1 MARMH
6 AAPPSPMNPQT
17 ATPFPWVLGLAL
29 AVPLLQWLAPR
40 YEASGVLVAPL
51 AAALVLALGL
61 TALVGWRALPWVGA
75 GALIGAF
82 GWPLGLPDAQAVV
95 GALTLFLQAAAGG
108 LLLRRSG
115 RPDDLALDSRVA
127 LRRLLAAALVCGV
140 IGGLLQMLGDM
151 IWSAEPTLRPGALA
165 LVRATAD
172 AASIVLLL
180 PVLLAFVS
188 PQRER
193 WRPRQRSVAL
203 PLAALAA
210 MMLVAFALINDRDR
224 QQAQQRFERDAEVVF
239 ARVQVLLDAPIQA
252 LQALQGAFLTSG
264 GTLTALQFDSLAQPW
279 IRRSIGLGSIGWLDV
294 QAPAAPPALAPP
306 TGSASAVAAAA
317 APPPVVPRRGTTV
330 RHSLGAVPMLA
341 IEASASASAPA
352 PTVTVFES
360 TALRQSAARAAQ
372 QSVPTASPPVAL
384 GTATDARPGF
394 VVFQGLPMASP
405 TGLRPLAFATV
416 SAETLIAPILAAR
429 SDALR
434 ACLFDTDARL
444 EQRRLAGASG
454 CEHAFAD
461 DAAFSREAAFDYGG
475 RRWALRVSQPVRTT
489 GSVWLFAL
497 PALAGGALLAVL
509 LAGMTGQVQRVRHEA
524 RTRTDELRHEIDLR
538 ARTQAIHE
546 RTVHALMETVQTG
559 MAMVDPDGR
568 IQRVNQGFAELAG
581 EAPEDLL
588 HRSLDDVLLDV
599 ERPSPGRFARLI
611 QDAGDVLVPQ
621 TLQLRNA
628 DGRTVPSLVTLRVL
642 RDDSGR
648 AMSAVCAVHDLSEN
662 LRRRQVEQVLGNVL
676 DLSRGDG
683 RSTVPAQ
690 TTAAPDHRLLCI
702 AGDAGLADE
711 LRTALHDRKRISLL
725 AASGGPEG
733 LVTARTESPRLVL
746 LDLDL
751 PDADSLAL
759 MRTLTDEGLPVIAM
773 SRDLRPQRI
782 DEAFAAGARAYLTL
796 PPEPRELLAVI
807 DDLI

>member
-6 AAPPSPMNPQT
+6 AAPPSPTIPQSAAP
-17 ATPFPWVLGLAL
+17 ATWVPGLA
-29 AVPLLQWLAPR
+29 AAIPLLLWWSPR
-40 YEASGVLVAPL
+40 YEASGVLVAPV

-61 TALVGWRALPWVGA
+61 TALMGWRVLPWVGA
-75 GALIGAF
+75 GALVGAF

-95 GALTLFLQAAAGG
+95 GALTLIVQAATGG

-115 RPDDLALDSRVA
+115 RPDDLALDTRVA
-127 LRRLLAAALVCGV
+127 LRRLIAAALACGA

-151 IWSAEPTLRPGALA
+151 VWSAEPTLRPGALA

-172 AASIVLLL
+172 AASIVMLV
-180 PVLLAFVS
+180 PVLMALVS

-210 MMLVAFALINDRDR
+210 LMLVAFALINDRDR

-252 LQALQGAFLTSG
+252 LQALQGAFITSG

-294 QAPAAPPALAPP
+294 QAPAAPAAALPPAGA
-306 TGSASAVAAAA
+306 ASVAAAAA

-330 RHSLGAVPMLA
+330 RHSLGAVPLLA
-341 IEASASASAPA
+341 IEASASASAPS
-352 PTVTVFES
+352 VTVFES
-360 TALRQSAARAAQ
+360 TAMRQSAARATQ
-372 QSVPTASPPVAL
+372 QSVPTASPPVSL
-384 GTATDARPGF
+384 GTAADARPGF
-394 VVFQGLPMASP
+394 VVLQGLPLAGTS
-405 TGLRPLAFATV
+405 GLRPLAFATV
-416 SAETLIAPILAAR
+416 SAEALIAPILAAR

-444 EQRRLAGASG
+444 ELRRLAGASG
-454 CEHAFAD
+454 CENLGAGD
-461 DAAFSREAAFDYGG
+461 NVFSREAAFDYGT

-538 ARTQAIHE
+538 ARTQATHD

-568 IQRVNQGFAELAG
+568 IQRVNDGFAELAG
-581 EAPEDLL
+581 DTPDALL
-588 HRSLDDVLLDV
+588 HRSLDDVLQDV

-628 DGRTVPSLVTLRVL
+628 DGRVVPSLVTLRVL

-648 AMSAVCAVHDLSEN
+648 TMSAVCAVHDLSEN

-683 RSTVPAQ
+683 RSAPPAQ

-702 AGDAGLADE
+702 AGDIGLADE

-759 MRTLTDEGLPVIAM
+759 MRTLTAEGLPVIAM